1 MPGLLEEG
9 SGSLPPVFVL
19 QHFHISDQQMQPGK
33 AYYSKQGCDCQRN
46 PEKYPFIVQIRS
58 GKLAF
63 GAVIGLLIN
72 KLL

>member
-1 MPGLLEEG
+1 
-9 SGSLPPVFVL
+9 
-19 QHFHISDQQMQPGK
+19 MQPGK

-63 GAVIGLLIN
+63 GAVVVLLIN